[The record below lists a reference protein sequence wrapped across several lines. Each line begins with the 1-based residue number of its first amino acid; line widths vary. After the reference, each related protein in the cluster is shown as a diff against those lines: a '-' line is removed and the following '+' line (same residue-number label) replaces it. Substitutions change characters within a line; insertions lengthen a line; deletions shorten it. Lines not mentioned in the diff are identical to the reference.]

1 MDKVKAIKVLKPLV
15 DSYVDYANI
24 TMKEED
30 DDIVDALEMAVE
42 ALKALDVPD
51 TNVGDMISRQM
62 AIDALFELYEYQ
74 RYIDPT
80 EAADRVRQGVYLAE
94 KKIEQLPSVQPDHN
108 ADVSKK
114 VDVDD
119 CISRRAVKEKL
130 KQNLT
135 YMRAFGVDRCINL
148 IDEIPAVETEPK
160 WISCKEK
167 MPEEDLW
174 TGASQQYSY
183 GVLMYVLDCSDGDT
197 MIDFGHTIDGRWYSD
212 TADAYVENSSNWK
225 VIAWMLPPSYKE
237 NE

>member
-1 MDKVKAIKVLKPLV
+1 MSELILKEDALNCFHDWIDRYGYEHTADEDQVYQRIEALDTVRCCNEDCISRRVAIE
-15 DSYVDYANI
+15 AI
-24 TMKEED
+24 
-30 DDIVDALEMAVE
+30 DDIESEVADGFGFQYEKWRE
-42 ALKALDVPD
+42 Y
-51 TNVGDMISRQM
+51 
-62 AIDALFELYEYQ
+62 FCEL
-74 RYIDPT
+74 P
-80 EAADRVRQGVYLAE
+80 A
-94 KKIEQLPSVQPDHN
+94 VQPDHV

-148 IDEIPAVETEPK
+148 IDEIPAVEPESK

-167 MPEEDLW
+167 MPEENLW

-183 GVLMYVLDCSDGDT
+183 GVLMYVLDRSDGDT
-197 MIDFGHTIDGRWYSD
+197 IIDFGHTIDGKWYSD
-212 TADAYVENSSNWK
+212 TADTYVENYSCK

-237 NE
+237 NER